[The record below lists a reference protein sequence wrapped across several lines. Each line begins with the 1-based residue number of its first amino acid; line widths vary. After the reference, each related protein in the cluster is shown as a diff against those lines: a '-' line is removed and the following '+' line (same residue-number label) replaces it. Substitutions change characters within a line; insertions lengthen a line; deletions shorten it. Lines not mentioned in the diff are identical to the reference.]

1 MNTAP
6 VAQPRGLDAARSLP
20 LGVSQIYLQDSWMVG
35 VLMIVGFAVYSIPM
49 ALLVVVGT
57 VIATASAHVVGK
69 SIGHGLQ
76 GYCGALVGAA
86 AWTTFGEL
94 WPAFLVTLVGAA
106 ACPVVTGALA
116 AFFSVVRRQGG
127 PLPVLTAPF
136 CVVSGLVALTARALV
151 EPAPAGAP
159 IEAGNTA
166 LQLLEGTLAGIGQV
180 VFCQSWLSGLIILG
194 ALFLAGWKVGA
205 AALLGS
211 ALGTATMWAAGST
224 PAELSAGLAGY
235 NPALTAIA
243 LAAVFL
249 RPGPRAWMIAT
260 LGSIVTVGVCELL
273 KLTPIP
279 VYTWPFILVTWLC
292 LLIWD
297 GERQ

>member
-1 MNTAP
+1 
-6 VAQPRGLDAARSLP
+6 
-20 LGVSQIYLQDSWMVG
+20 MVG